1 MEISFYEPVA
11 FIRGSSSFKSDFD
24 VACWYVKAVFC
35 PLIFACIC
43 KTWIFTCICIFTY
56 SLFLYCVKSW
66 QAKSI
71 CWCSSPGRSISFQS
85 WRLKWWLVAHWQP
98 PNGSHPHKLQQ
109 YKSILFIKSNT
120 KYWLENIG
128 NLQIVPIHTNFN
140 ITKVSSL
147 LSQKQ
152 NIYFKQYLQ
161 MVPIHTNSSSTKVQK
176 YYQYQ
181 VKTLMWT
188 IMATSTLTQK

>member
-1 MEISFYEPVA
+1 MEISLYEPVA
-11 FIRGSSSFKSDFD
+11 FIRGSLSFKSDFD

-43 KTWIFTCICIFTY
+43 KTWIFTCICIFTW
-56 SLFLYCVKSW
+56 SRFLYCVKSW

-109 YKSILFIKSNT
+109 YKCIFFIKSNT
-120 KYWLENIG
+120 KYRPKKIG
-128 NLQIVPIHTNFN
+128 NLQMAHIHTNFN
-140 ITKVSSL
+140 NTKVFIL
-147 LSQKQ
+147 LSQTQ
-152 NIYFKQYLQ
+152 NIYFKKDWQPPNGSHPHKLQ
-161 MVPIHTNSSSTKVQK
+161 HYKSILFKQTQNIDLKI
-176 YYQYQ
+176 
-181 VKTLMWT
+181 L
-188 IMATSTLTQK
+188 ATSK

>member
-43 KTWIFTCICIFTY
+43 KTWIFTCICIFTW
-56 SLFLYCVKSW
+56 SRFLYCVKSW

-109 YKSILFIKSNT
+109 YKSILLIKPNTKYQLKKNWQPPNGSHPHKLQHYKSILFVKSNT
-120 KYWLENIG
+120 KFWLKNIG
-128 NLQIVPIHTNFN
+128 NLEMVPSHTNFN
-140 ITKVSSL
+140 ITKVFSL
-147 LSQKQ
+147 LSQTQ
-152 NIYFKQYLQ
+152 NIDLKIL
-161 MVPIHTNSSSTKVQK
+161 
-176 YYQYQ
+176 
-181 VKTLMWT
+181 
-188 IMATSTLTQK
+188 ATSK